1 MTLDTHIVN
10 MSSVQELSDYI
21 DDEVLLKY
29 PYKDILKGKIAVQQF
44 LEDTYGD
51 KPLIITA
58 YLSYLIA
65 TTKDNHMIKIKTKDN
80 RISSLYIEINPTQTR
95 YLFNVAYD
103 GTNYQGFQRQ
113 PQKKTVQGDIE
124 SVLHHLM
131 KTQVTIHPA
140 SRTDTHV
147 HAHDQYF
154 HADLSLPFSTNKLC
168 VLMNS
173 MLDQDIVIKS
183 IETVPYVF
191 HARYDVIEKTY
202 TYHLHH
208 IKDPFKS
215 KYSTYHESIRKNHLQ
230 TLMNPLIGTHD
241 FKRFSKKHIKDNSI
255 RTIKHIHVYGTD
267 DETIIEIRGTGF
279 LRHMVRM
286 IIGQALHD
294 HDYNTHT
301 LNAALENP
309 KLHIQSFSVP
319 ACGLHLDTITYKKSS
334 H

>member
-1 MTLDTHIVN
+1 MTLDQHIVN
-10 MSSVQELSDYI
+10 FSSVQELSDYL
-21 DDEVLLKY
+21 DDETLLKY
-29 PYKDILKGKIAVQQF
+29 PHQDIIKGKQAVQRF
-44 LEDTYGD
+44 IEDTYGD
-51 KPLIITA
+51 NPLTITA
-58 YLSYLIA
+58 YLSYFIA
-65 TTKDNHMIKIKTKDN
+65 TTEDNHMIKIKTKGN
-80 RISSLYIEINPTQTR
+80 TISTLYIDIKPAQTR

-131 KTQVTIHPA
+131 KTRITIHPA

-154 HADLSLPFSTNKLC
+154 HADLSLQFSTDKLRT
-168 VLMNS
+168 LMNS

-183 IETVPYVF
+183 IEPVPYVF
-191 HARYDVIEKTY
+191 HARYDVIDKTY

-208 IKDPFKS
+208 TKDPFKS
-215 KYSTYHESIRKNHLQ
+215 KYSTYHENIRINHLQ
-230 TLMNPLIGTHD
+230 ALMNPLIGTHD
-241 FKRFSKKHIKDNSI
+241 FKHFSKKHTKENSI
-255 RTIKHIHVYGTD
+255 RTIKDIHIYRTED
-267 DETIIEIRGTGF
+267 QTIIEITGTGF

-286 IIGQALHD
+286 IVGQALHD
-294 HDYNTHT
+294 HDYNTNT
-301 LNAALENP
+301 LNAALNNP
-309 KLHIQSFSVP
+309 KMHSQSFSVP